1 MAKVVRTRG
10 GKQQEIVKLVN
21 RLDGKYSN
29 WQIWNDFILMFA
41 TAIANA
47 LPNPHREHREK
58 MYMETAKKYS
68 KAELDTMAE
77 MMALVVIGMEEN
89 PDQDFLGEL
98 YMAMD
103 MGNQWTGQFFT
114 PYDICKAMSLMN
126 YSDGVI
132 ESQVRERGFIS
143 VSDPACGAGALL
155 IAFANVCR
163 EKKLNFQQHC
173 LFIAQDIDV
182 LAGMMCYIQLSLMG
196 CPGHVIVDNTLTKPA
211 MFYDERA
218 LLPVDGTN
226 VWTTPM
232 MYSDTWQIRQIG
244 ARMDLLARHTGHA
257 PEKVVE
263 KLMAVPKEPEK
274 IPVPVVTIQELKA
287 DETGQLSLF

>member
-10 GKQQEIVKLVN
+10 GNQQEIVKLIN
-21 RLDGKYSN
+21 RLDGKYSK
-29 WQIWNDFILMFA
+29 WHIWNDFILMFA
-41 TAIANA
+41 TSIANVF
-47 LPNPHREHREK
+47 PSPHREHREK
-58 MYMETAKKYS
+58 LYMETAKKYS
-68 KAELDTMAE
+68 KGELDIMAE
-77 MMALVVIGMEEN
+77 MMALVVTGMEDN

-98 YMAMD
+98 YMCMD

-114 PYDICKAMSLMN
+114 PYDVCKAMSLMS

-132 ESQVRERGFIS
+132 ESQVQDRGFVG

-163 EKKLNFQQHC
+163 EKKLNYQQHC
-173 LFIAQDIDV
+173 LFIAQDIDQ

-196 CPGHVIVDNTLTKPA
+196 CAGHVIVDNTLVKPA
-211 MFYDERA
+211 QFYDERA

-232 MYSDTWQIRQIG
+232 MYSETWQIRQIA
-244 ARMDLLARHTGHA
+244 ARMALLTGRLGTA
-257 PEKVVE
+257 SDTVIE
-263 KLMAVPKEPEK
+263 KLTAPAVKEPE
-274 IPVPVVTIQELKA
+274 PAPVVIPELKA

>member
-1 MAKVVRTRG
+1 MAKAVRTRG
-10 GKQQEIVKLVN
+10 GNQQEIVKLIN
-21 RLDGKYSN
+21 RLDGKYSK
-29 WQIWNDFILMFA
+29 WHIWNDFILMFA
-41 TAIANA
+41 TSIANVF
-47 LPNPHREHREK
+47 PSPHREHREK

-68 KAELDTMAE
+68 KGELDIMAE
-77 MMALVVIGMEEN
+77 MMALVVTGMEDN

-98 YMAMD
+98 YMCMD

-114 PYDICKAMSLMN
+114 PYDVCKAMSLMS

-132 ESQVRERGFIS
+132 ESQVQDRGFVG

-163 EKKLNFQQHC
+163 EKKLNYQQHC
-173 LFIAQDIDV
+173 LFIAQDIDQ

-196 CPGHVIVDNTLTKPA
+196 CAGHVIVDNTLTKPA
-211 MFYDERA
+211 QFYDERA

-232 MYSDTWQIRQIG
+232 MYSDTWQIRQIA
-244 ARMDLLARHTGHA
+244 ARMALLTGRLGTARDT
-257 PEKVVE
+257 VIE
-263 KLMAVPKEPEK
+263 KLPAPAVKEPE
-274 IPVPVVTIQELKA
+274 PAPVVIPELKA

>member
-1 MAKVVRTRG
+1 MAKAVRTRG
-10 GKQQEIVKLVN
+10 GNQQEIVKLIN
-21 RLDGKYSN
+21 RLDGKYSK
-29 WQIWNDFILMFA
+29 WHIWNDFILMFA
-41 TAIANA
+41 TSIANVF
-47 LPNPHREHREK
+47 PSPHREHREK
-58 MYMETAKKYS
+58 LYMETAKKYS
-68 KAELDTMAE
+68 KGELDIMAE
-77 MMALVVIGMEEN
+77 MMALVVTGMEDN

-98 YMAMD
+98 YMCMD

-114 PYDICKAMSLMN
+114 PYDVCKAMSLMS

-132 ESQVRERGFIS
+132 ESQVRDRGFVG

-163 EKKLNFQQHC
+163 EKKLNYQQHC
-173 LFIAQDIDV
+173 LFIAQDIDQ

-196 CPGHVIVDNTLTKPA
+196 CAGHVIVDNTLVKPA
-211 MFYDERA
+211 QFYDERA

-232 MYSDTWQIRQIG
+232 MYSETWQIRQIA
-244 ARMDLLARHTGHA
+244 ARMDLLTRFPKTAS
-257 PEKVVE
+257 EKVVKE
-263 KLMAVPKEPEK
+263 LEPVIQKKPEPVMVP
-274 IPVPVVTIQELKA
+274 ELKA

>member
-1 MAKVVRTRG
+1 MAKAVRTRG
-10 GKQQEIVKLVN
+10 GNQQEIVKLIN
-21 RLDGKYSN
+21 RLDGKYSK
-29 WQIWNDFILMFA
+29 WHIWNDFILMFA
-41 TAIANA
+41 TSIANVF
-47 LPNPHREHREK
+47 PSPHREHREK

-68 KAELDTMAE
+68 KGELDIMAE
-77 MMALVVIGMEEN
+77 MMALVVTGMEDN

-98 YMAMD
+98 YMCMD

-114 PYDICKAMSLMN
+114 PYDVCKAMSLMS

-132 ESQVRERGFIS
+132 ESQVRDRGFVG

-163 EKKLNFQQHC
+163 EKKLNYQQHC
-173 LFIAQDIDV
+173 LFIAQDIDQ

-196 CPGHVIVDNTLTKPA
+196 CAGHVIVDNTLVKPA
-211 MFYDERA
+211 QFYDERA

-232 MYSDTWQIRQIG
+232 MYSETWQIRQIA
-244 ARMDLLARHTGHA
+244 ARMALLTGRLGTARDT
-257 PEKVVE
+257 VIE
-263 KLMAVPKEPEK
+263 KLPAPAVKEPE
-274 IPVPVVTIQELKA
+274 PAPVVIPELKA

>member
-1 MAKVVRTRG
+1 MAKAVRTRG
-10 GKQQEIVKLVN
+10 GNQQEIVKLIN
-21 RLDGKYSN
+21 RLDGKYSK
-29 WQIWNDFILMFA
+29 WHIWNDFILMFA
-41 TAIANA
+41 TSIANVF
-47 LPNPHREHREK
+47 PSPHREHREK

-68 KAELDTMAE
+68 KGELDIMAE
-77 MMALVVIGMEEN
+77 MMALVVTGMEDN

-98 YMAMD
+98 YMCMD

-114 PYDICKAMSLMN
+114 PYDVCKAMSLMS

-132 ESQVRERGFIS
+132 ESQVQDRGFVG

-163 EKKLNFQQHC
+163 EKKLNYQQHC
-173 LFIAQDIDV
+173 LFIAQDIDQ

-196 CPGHVIVDNTLTKPA
+196 CAGHVIVDNTLVKPA
-211 MFYDERA
+211 QFYDERA

-232 MYSDTWQIRQIG
+232 MYSETWQIRQIA
-244 ARMDLLARHTGHA
+244 ARMDLLTRFPKTAS
-257 PEKVVE
+257 EKVVKELEPVIE
-263 KLMAVPKEPEK
+263 KKPEPVMVP
-274 IPVPVVTIQELKA
+274 ELKA

>member
-10 GKQQEIVKLVN
+10 GKQQEIVKLIN
-21 RLDGKYSN
+21 RLDGKYSK

-41 TAIANA
+41 TSIANVF
-47 LPNPHREHREK
+47 PSPHRERREK
-58 MYMETAKKYS
+58 MYLETAKKYS
-68 KAELDTMAE
+68 KGELDTMAE
-77 MMALVVIGMEEN
+77 MMALVVTGMEEN

-98 YMAMD
+98 YMNMD

-114 PYDICKAMSLMN
+114 PYNVCKAMSLMS

-132 ESQVRERGFIS
+132 ESQVRDRGFVG

-163 EKKLNFQQHC
+163 EKKLNYQQHC
-173 LFIAQDIDV
+173 LFIAQDIDQ

-196 CPGHVIVDNTLTKPA
+196 CAGHVIVDNTLTKPA
-211 MFYDERA
+211 QFYDERA

-232 MYSDTWQIRQIG
+232 MYSDTWQIRQIA
-244 ARMDLLARHTGHA
+244 ARMDLLTRF
-257 PEKVVE
+257 
-263 KLMAVPKEPEK
+263 PKTASEK
-274 IPVPVVTIQELKA
+274 IVKELEPIIEKKPEPVIVPELKA

>member
-21 RLDGKYSN
+21 RLDGKYSK

-41 TAIANA
+41 TAIANT

-58 MYMETAKKYS
+58 MYLETAKKYS
-68 KAELDTMAE
+68 KGELDTMAE

-114 PYDICKAMSLMN
+114 PYDLCKAMSLMS

-232 MYSDTWQIRQIG
+232 MYSDTWQIRQIA
-244 ARMDLLARHTGHA
+244 ARMDLMMNRKSMAS
-257 PEKVVE
+257 EKVIE
-263 KLMAVPKEPEK
+263 KLKTAPISKEPE
-274 IPVPVVTIQELKA
+274 PVPVTIPELKA

>member
-1 MAKVVRTRG
+1 MAKAVRTRG
-10 GKQQEIVKLVN
+10 GNQQEIVKLIN
-21 RLDGKYSN
+21 RLDGKYSK
-29 WQIWNDFILMFA
+29 WHIWNDFILMFA
-41 TAIANA
+41 TSIANVF
-47 LPNPHREHREK
+47 PSPHREHREK
-58 MYMETAKKYS
+58 LYMETAKKYS
-68 KAELDTMAE
+68 KGELDIMAE
-77 MMALVVIGMEEN
+77 MMALVVTGMEDN

-98 YMAMD
+98 YMCMD

-114 PYDICKAMSLMN
+114 PYDVCKAMSLIS

-132 ESQVRERGFIS
+132 ESQVRDRGFVG

-163 EKKLNFQQHC
+163 GKKLNYQQHC
-173 LFIAQDIDV
+173 LFIAQDIDQ

-196 CPGHVIVDNTLTKPA
+196 CAGHVIVDDTLVKPA
-211 MFYDERA
+211 QFYDERA

-232 MYSDTWQIRQIG
+232 MYSETWQIRQLA
-244 ARMDLLARHTGHA
+244 ARMALLTGRLGTA
-257 PEKVVE
+257 SDTVIE
-263 KLMAVPKEPEK
+263 KLTAQAVKEPE
-274 IPVPVVTIQELKA
+274 PAPVVIPELKA

>member
-1 MAKVVRTRG
+1 MAKAVRTRG
-10 GKQQEIVKLVN
+10 GNQQEIVKLIN
-21 RLDGKYSN
+21 RLDGKYSK
-29 WQIWNDFILMFA
+29 WHIWNDFILMFA
-41 TAIANA
+41 TSIANVF
-47 LPNPHREHREK
+47 PSPHREHREK

-68 KAELDTMAE
+68 KGELDIMAE
-77 MMALVVIGMEEN
+77 MMALVVTGMEDN

-98 YMAMD
+98 YMCMD

-114 PYDICKAMSLMN
+114 PYDVCKAMSLMN

-132 ESQVRERGFIS
+132 ESQVRERGFVG

-163 EKKLNFQQHC
+163 EKKLNYQQHC
-173 LFIAQDIDV
+173 LFIAQDIDQ

-196 CPGHVIVDNTLTKPA
+196 CAGHVIVDNTLTKPA
-211 MFYDERA
+211 QFYDERA

-232 MYSDTWQIRQIG
+232 MYSDTWQIRQIA
-244 ARMDLLARHTGHA
+244 ARMALLTSRIGTAS
-257 PEKVVE
+257 EKVVKELEPVIE
-263 KLMAVPKEPEK
+263 KKPEPVMVP
-274 IPVPVVTIQELKA
+274 ELKA

>member
-1 MAKVVRTRG
+1 MAKAVRTRG
-10 GKQQEIVKLVN
+10 GNQQEIVKLIN
-21 RLDGKYSN
+21 RLDGKYSK
-29 WQIWNDFILMFA
+29 WHIWNDFILMFA
-41 TAIANA
+41 TSIANVF
-47 LPNPHREHREK
+47 PSPHREHREK
-58 MYMETAKKYS
+58 LYMETAKKYS
-68 KAELDTMAE
+68 KGELDIMAE
-77 MMALVVIGMEEN
+77 MMALVVTGMEDN

-98 YMAMD
+98 YMCMD

-114 PYDICKAMSLMN
+114 PYDVCKAMSLMS

-132 ESQVRERGFIS
+132 ESQVQDRGFVG

-163 EKKLNFQQHC
+163 EKKLNYQQHC
-173 LFIAQDIDV
+173 LFIAQDIDQ

-196 CPGHVIVDNTLTKPA
+196 CAGHVIVDDTLTKPA
-211 MFYDERA
+211 QFYDERA

-232 MYSDTWQIRQIG
+232 MYSETWQIRQIA
-244 ARMDLLARHTGHA
+244 ARMDLLTRFPKTAS
-257 PEKVVE
+257 EKVVKE
-263 KLMAVPKEPEK
+263 LEPVIQKKPEPVMVP
-274 IPVPVVTIQELKA
+274 ELKA

>member
-1 MAKVVRTRG
+1 MAKAVRTRG
-10 GKQQEIVKLVN
+10 GNQQEIVKLIN
-21 RLDGKYSN
+21 RLDGKYSK
-29 WQIWNDFILMFA
+29 WHIWNDFILMFA
-41 TAIANA
+41 TSIANVF
-47 LPNPHREHREK
+47 PSPHREHREK
-58 MYMETAKKYS
+58 LYMETAKKYS
-68 KAELDTMAE
+68 KGELDIMAE
-77 MMALVVIGMEEN
+77 MMALVVTGMEDN

-98 YMAMD
+98 YMCMD

-114 PYDICKAMSLMN
+114 PYDVCKAMSLMN

-132 ESQVRERGFIS
+132 ESQVRERGFVG

-163 EKKLNFQQHC
+163 EKKLNYQQHC
-173 LFIAQDIDV
+173 LFIAQDIDQ

-196 CPGHVIVDNTLTKPA
+196 CAGHVIVDNTLTKPA
-211 MFYDERA
+211 QFYDERA

-232 MYSDTWQIRQIG
+232 MYSDTWQIRQIA
-244 ARMDLLARHTGHA
+244 ARMALLTSRIGTAS
-257 PEKVVE
+257 EKVVKELEPVIE
-263 KLMAVPKEPEK
+263 KKPEPVMVP
-274 IPVPVVTIQELKA
+274 ELKA

>member
-1 MAKVVRTRG
+1 MAKAVRTRG
-10 GKQQEIVKLVN
+10 GNQQEIVKLIN
-21 RLDGKYSN
+21 RLDGKYSK
-29 WQIWNDFILMFA
+29 WHIWNDFILMFA
-41 TAIANA
+41 TSIANVF
-47 LPNPHREHREK
+47 PSPHREHREK
-58 MYMETAKKYS
+58 LYMETAKKYS
-68 KAELDTMAE
+68 KGELDIMAE
-77 MMALVVIGMEEN
+77 MMALVVTGMENN

-98 YMAMD
+98 YMCMD

-114 PYDICKAMSLMN
+114 PYDVCKAMSLMN

-132 ESQVRERGFIS
+132 ESQVRERGFVG

-163 EKKLNFQQHC
+163 EKKLNYQQHC
-173 LFIAQDIDV
+173 LFIAQDIDQ

-196 CPGHVIVDNTLTKPA
+196 CAGHVIVDDTLAKPA
-211 MFYDERA
+211 QFYDERA

-232 MYSDTWQIRQIG
+232 MYSETWQIRQIA
-244 ARMDLLARHTGHA
+244 ARMALLTGRLGTA
-257 PEKVVE
+257 SDTVIE
-263 KLMAVPKEPEK
+263 KLPEPAVKEPE
-274 IPVPVVTIQELKA
+274 PAPVVIPELKA

>member
-1 MAKVVRTRG
+1 MAKAVRTRG
-10 GKQQEIVKLVN
+10 GNQQEIVKLIN
-21 RLDGKYSN
+21 RLDGKYSK
-29 WQIWNDFILMFA
+29 WHIWNDFILMFA
-41 TAIANA
+41 TSIANVF
-47 LPNPHREHREK
+47 PSPHREHREK

-68 KAELDTMAE
+68 KGELDIMAE
-77 MMALVVIGMEEN
+77 MMALVVTGMEEN

-98 YMAMD
+98 YMCMD

-114 PYDICKAMSLMN
+114 PYDVCKAMSLMS

-132 ESQVRERGFIS
+132 ESQVRDRGFVD

-163 EKKLNFQQHC
+163 EKKLNYQQHC
-173 LFIAQDIDV
+173 LFIAQDIDQ

-196 CPGHVIVDNTLTKPA
+196 CAGHVIVDDTLVKPA
-211 MFYDERA
+211 QFYDERA

-232 MYSDTWQIRQIG
+232 MYSDTWQIRQIA
-244 ARMDLLARHTGHA
+244 ARMALLTSRIGTARDA
-257 PEKVVE
+257 VIE
-263 KLMAVPKEPEK
+263 KLPAPAVKEPE
-274 IPVPVVTIQELKA
+274 PAPVVIPELKA

>member
-1 MAKVVRTRG
+1 MAKIVRT
-10 GKQQEIVKLVN
+10 KNDQQQEIVKLIN
-21 RLDGKYSN
+21 RLDGKYSK
-29 WQIWNDFILMFA
+29 WHIWNDFILMFA
-41 TAIANA
+41 TSIANVF
-47 LPNPHREHREK
+47 PSPHRKHREK

-68 KAELDTMAE
+68 KGELDIMAE
-77 MMALVVIGMEEN
+77 MMALVVTGMEDN

-98 YMAMD
+98 YMCMD

-114 PYDICKAMSLMN
+114 PYDVCKAMSLMS

-132 ESQVRERGFIS
+132 ESQVRDRGFVG

-163 EKKLNFQQHC
+163 EKKLNYQQHC
-173 LFIAQDIDV
+173 LFIAQDIDQ

-196 CPGHVIVDNTLTKPA
+196 CAGHVIVDDTLVKPA
-211 MFYDERA
+211 QFYDERA

-232 MYSDTWQIRQIG
+232 MYSDTWQIRQIA
-244 ARMDLLARHTGHA
+244 ARMALLTGRLGTARDT
-257 PEKVVE
+257 VIE
-263 KLMAVPKEPEK
+263 KLPAPAVKEPE
-274 IPVPVVTIQELKA
+274 PAPVVIPELKA

>member
-1 MAKVVRTRG
+1 MAKAVRTRG
-10 GKQQEIVKLVN
+10 GNQQEIVKLIN
-21 RLDGKYSN
+21 RLDGKYSK
-29 WQIWNDFILMFA
+29 WHIWNDFILMFA
-41 TAIANA
+41 TSIANVF
-47 LPNPHREHREK
+47 PSPHREHREK
-58 MYMETAKKYS
+58 LYMETAKKYS
-68 KAELDTMAE
+68 KGELDIMAE
-77 MMALVVIGMEEN
+77 MMALVVTGMEDN

-98 YMAMD
+98 YMCMD

-114 PYDICKAMSLMN
+114 PYDVCKAMSLMS

-132 ESQVRERGFIS
+132 ESQVQDRGFVG

-163 EKKLNFQQHC
+163 EKKLNYQQHC
-173 LFIAQDIDV
+173 LFIAQDIDQ

-196 CPGHVIVDNTLTKPA
+196 CAGHVIVDNTLVKPA
-211 MFYDERA
+211 QFYDERA

-232 MYSDTWQIRQIG
+232 MYSETWQIRQIA
-244 ARMDLLARHTGHA
+244 ARMDLLTRFPKTAS
-257 PEKVVE
+257 EKVVKELEPVIE
-263 KLMAVPKEPEK
+263 KKPEPVMVP
-274 IPVPVVTIQELKA
+274 ELKA

>member
-1 MAKVVRTRG
+1 MAKAVRTRG
-10 GKQQEIVKLVN
+10 GNQQEIVKLIN
-21 RLDGKYSN
+21 RLDGKYSK
-29 WQIWNDFILMFA
+29 WHIWNDFILMFA
-41 TAIANA
+41 TSIANVF
-47 LPNPHREHREK
+47 PSPHREHREK
-58 MYMETAKKYS
+58 LYMETAKKYS
-68 KAELDTMAE
+68 KGELDIMAE
-77 MMALVVIGMEEN
+77 MMALVVTGMEDN

-98 YMAMD
+98 YMCMD

-114 PYDICKAMSLMN
+114 PYDVCKAMSLMN

-132 ESQVRERGFIS
+132 ESQVRERGFVG

-163 EKKLNFQQHC
+163 EKKLNYQQHC
-173 LFIAQDIDV
+173 LFIAQDIDQ

-196 CPGHVIVDNTLTKPA
+196 CAGHVIVDNTLTKPA
-211 MFYDERA
+211 QFYDERA

-232 MYSDTWQIRQIG
+232 MYSDTWQIRQIA
-244 ARMDLLARHTGHA
+244 ARMALLTSRIGTVS
-257 PEKVVE
+257 EKVVKELEPVIE
-263 KLMAVPKEPEK
+263 KKPEPVMVP
-274 IPVPVVTIQELKA
+274 ELKA

>member
-1 MAKVVRTRG
+1 MAKAVRTRG
-10 GKQQEIVKLVN
+10 GNQQEIVKLIN
-21 RLDGKYSN
+21 RLDGKYSK
-29 WQIWNDFILMFA
+29 WHIWNDFILMFA
-41 TAIANA
+41 TSIANVF
-47 LPNPHREHREK
+47 PSPHREHREK
-58 MYMETAKKYS
+58 LYMETAKKYS
-68 KAELDTMAE
+68 KGELDIMAE
-77 MMALVVIGMEEN
+77 MMALVVTGMEDN

-98 YMAMD
+98 YMCMD

-114 PYDICKAMSLMN
+114 PYDVCKAMSLMS

-132 ESQVRERGFIS
+132 ESQVRDRGFVG

-163 EKKLNFQQHC
+163 EKKLNYQQHC
-173 LFIAQDIDV
+173 LFIAQDIDQ

-196 CPGHVIVDNTLTKPA
+196 CAGHVIVDNTLTKPA
-211 MFYDERA
+211 QFYDERA

-232 MYSDTWQIRQIG
+232 MYSETWQIRQIA
-244 ARMDLLARHTGHA
+244 ARMALLTGRLGTA
-257 PEKVVE
+257 SDTVIE
-263 KLMAVPKEPEK
+263 KLTAPAVKEPE
-274 IPVPVVTIQELKA
+274 PAPVVIPELKA

>member
-1 MAKVVRTRG
+1 MAKAVRTRG
-10 GKQQEIVKLVN
+10 GNQQEIVKLIN
-21 RLDGKYSN
+21 RLDGKYSK
-29 WQIWNDFILMFA
+29 WHIWNDFILMFA
-41 TAIANA
+41 TSIANVF
-47 LPNPHREHREK
+47 PSPHREHREK
-58 MYMETAKKYS
+58 LYMETAKKYS
-68 KAELDTMAE
+68 KGELDIMAK
-77 MMALVVIGMEEN
+77 MMALVVTGMEDN

-98 YMAMD
+98 YMCMD

-114 PYDICKAMSLMN
+114 PYDVCKAMSLMS

-132 ESQVRERGFIS
+132 ESQVRDRGFVG

-163 EKKLNFQQHC
+163 EKKLNYQQHC
-173 LFIAQDIDV
+173 LFIAQDIDQ

-196 CPGHVIVDNTLTKPA
+196 CAGHVIVDNTLVKPA
-211 MFYDERA
+211 QFYDERA

-232 MYSDTWQIRQIG
+232 MYSETWQIRQIA
-244 ARMDLLARHTGHA
+244 ARMALLTGRLGTARDT
-257 PEKVVE
+257 VIE
-263 KLMAVPKEPEK
+263 KLPAPAVKEPEPAHVV
-274 IPVPVVTIQELKA
+274 IPELKA